1 MSSQSFDQV
10 LVFVFFVY
18 GLSFFGMGLTLALE
32 SERLPSLV
40 EARLLRPLAAFG
52 MIHGTHEWLESYL
65 LQSQIG
71 GLHMPYWMP
80 WLRLGM
86 LSASFIAILFYGIL
100 SLRVNPFQPRWQF
113 YGAVG
118 ILAVFC
124 TGILISAF
132 LTYRAG
138 PVSWIVVLDGLIRYL
153 IAVPGALLAAL
164 ALRAQALRLWVN
176 DQKQLRIFLSIASF
190 GFILYGISQIFVPQ
204 MAMFPA
210 NQLNATTFR
219 EIAGFPI
226 QVVRTLAAI
235 TITIGMLRA
244 TQVAEKQR
252 QQQMLA
258 IQKARLE
265 ALERVQAET
274 KKSESMR
281 RDLLRHI
288 VQAQEEERARIARE
302 LHDET
307 AQTLAAFSIDVATLQ
322 MVVPDEPEVRKITS
336 RLQSLGKRMSQ
347 GLYRLVHDLRPAQ
360 LDDLGLVPALQ
371 YLVDQDAKSKE
382 LDVSLDIQGPV
393 RRLDTVVETVLFRVT
408 QEALSNVIR
417 HAQIKRACV
426 CLTYENQQV
435 TLTVA
440 DSGAGFDPA
449 QTFSPP
455 RGWGLT
461 GMRERVEAVG
471 GQLNI
476 LSAPGNGTIVEVIVD
491 VFDIIP

>member
-1 MSSQSFDQV
+1 
-10 LVFVFFVY
+10 
-18 GLSFFGMGLTLALE
+18 
-32 SERLPSLV
+32 
-40 EARLLRPLAAFG
+40 
-52 MIHGTHEWLESYL
+52 
-65 LQSQIG
+65 
-71 GLHMPYWMP
+71 
-80 WLRLGM
+80 
-86 LSASFIAILFYGIL
+86 
-100 SLRVNPFQPRWQF
+100 
-113 YGAVG
+113 
-118 ILAVFC
+118 
-124 TGILISAF
+124 
-132 LTYRAG
+132 
-138 PVSWIVVLDGLIRYL
+138 
-153 IAVPGALLAAL
+153 
-164 ALRAQALRLWVN
+164 
-176 DQKQLRIFLSIASF
+176 
-190 GFILYGISQIFVPQ
+190 
-204 MAMFPA
+204 
-210 NQLNATTFR
+210 
-219 EIAGFPI
+219 
-226 QVVRTLAAI
+226 
-235 TITIGMLRA
+235 
-244 TQVAEKQR
+244 
-252 QQQMLA
+252 
-258 IQKARLE
+258 
-265 ALERVQAET
+265 
-274 KKSESMR
+274 MR
-281 RDLLRHI
+281 RELLRHI

-382 LDVSLDIQGPV
+382 LDVNLDIQGPV